1 MTEAEADIATPPANA
16 AQRTVDALAA
26 ISVAIAGAALLGL
39 VLVQAWQVF
48 ARYVLNDSPPWTAP
62 VTVVL
67 LSTAMSFAAAAGV
80 HGRRHFGFFLLAQ
93 SLRPGPKRIVDAIVC
108 LIVAT
113 IGAVLAWDGWVLW
126 LDGLGIRMAGA
137 PMPESAGYLP
147 LSLGGGLMAVFA
159 LHRLVQVLA
168 ARGAEGER

>member
-1 MTEAEADIATPPANA
+1 MTEAEANTATPPANA

-26 ISVAIAGAALLGL
+26 ISVAIAGTALLGL

-67 LSTAMSFAAAAGV
+67 LSVAMSFAAAAGV
-80 HGRRHFGFFLLAQ
+80 HGNRHFGFFLLAQ
-93 SLRPGPKRIVDAIVC
+93 SMQPRMKRVVDAIVC
-108 LIVAT
+108 LVVAT
-113 IGAVLAWDGWVLW
+113 IGAVLAWGGWVLW

-137 PMPESAGYLP
+137 PLPEGAGYLP
-147 LSLGGGLMAVFA
+147 LSLGGGLMVVFA

-168 ARGAEGER
+168 AHDAQGEG